1 MMGTMGNSDGS
12 DAPAVL
18 AVLKTYKTS
27 HLVKVILRLRGCAA
41 RSSEF
46 LERGDVEHA
55 LIATLR
61 GDDVTSPEGVQAAIA
76 ACGVHRT
83 TGEDTMGAKS
93 TVYQGSSSAAAA
105 TNPSD
110 ASGGE
115 ATEAALPPAS
125 TEASSATAAT
135 SSGAVPDGAAGDD
148 GATNDAANAT
158 AAATG
163 GSSVGGLAFLA
174 NKSPRPAYVLLTADV
189 GNAAR
194 IILNSFGWDSVQLQP
209 AFVPHGFEAATA
221 LRMSADDMRDCDR
234 VKLFTAMWGR
244 LRAHCRSAS
253 ITCASKR
260 AGVMELARSGH
271 GANAHR
277 EN

>member
-135 SSGAVPDGAAGDD
+135 SSGAVPGGAAGDD
-148 GATNDAANAT
+148 GATNDAANGA
-158 AAATG
+158 
-163 GSSVGGLAFLA
+163 
-174 NKSPRPAYVLLTADV
+174 K
-189 GNAAR
+189 AR
-194 IILNSFGWDSVQLQP
+194 V
-209 AFVPHGFEAATA
+209 
-221 LRMSADDMRDCDR
+221 
-234 VKLFTAMWGR
+234 R
-244 LRAHCRSAS
+244 LRRSTWSTTIGPCARNPRARVRSGTCRSATTTS
-253 ITCASKR
+253 SQNIRGVWSAKYVLR
-260 AGVMELARSGH
+260 AVNPPRPRNRARATSAIAVVARADMCRGPSAIGVEIMGEGAADAAPGH
-271 GANAHR
+271 CGSPPYHR
-277 EN
+277 REWRHA